1 MRLSVCSLSWQMTF
15 RMIVRHDTLS
25 VLMAGLEVEE
35 EDDDVVFVVAV
46 LELVLVLG
54 EIVLVYKLS
63 LRELSISIYSMN

>member
-35 EDDDVVFVVAV
+35 EDDVVVFVVAV
-46 LELVLVLG
+46 VEFELDLVLG
-54 EIVLVYKLS
+54 ETVVVVVAAGVTCVLA
-63 LRELSISIYSMN
+63 